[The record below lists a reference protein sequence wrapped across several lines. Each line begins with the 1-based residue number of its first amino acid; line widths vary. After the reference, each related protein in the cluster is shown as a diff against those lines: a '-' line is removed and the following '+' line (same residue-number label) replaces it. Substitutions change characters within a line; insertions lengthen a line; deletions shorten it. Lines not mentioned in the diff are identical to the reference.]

1 MRLLVTGAGGG
12 LGRAFLDVVPE
23 HHDVV
28 PLTHDELDV
37 GDHHA
42 VMQTVVPLK
51 PDAVLNFAAFTK
63 VDACE
68 TETGRAYRDN
78 GLGPQSLALAARAC
92 GAVLLH
98 VSTDYVFDGRKES
111 AYDELDPPGPQS
123 VYARSKLAGESFV
136 RSTLPEHFVVRTGYV
151 FGGGSDFLSGCL
163 RRLADGQ
170 AEAVGALADRVGT
183 PTYVRYLA
191 DRILPLVL
199 SMRFGTYHL
208 GGPEATS
215 WFDALGRLK
224 ELGGLPGEIWP
235 QRADE
240 LGLPA
245 PRPANSA
252 LTSLFAAEVGVPP
265 MPPLEDALRELLA
278 RS

>member
-1 MRLLVTGAGGG
+1 VRLLVTGAGGG
-12 LGRAFLDVVPE
+12 LGRAFLDVVPG

-28 PLTHDELDV
+28 PLTHTELDV

-42 VMQTVVPLK
+42 VMQTVVPLE

-68 TETGRAYRDN
+68 SETGRAYRDN
-78 GLGPQSLALAARAC
+78 GLGPQSLALATRAC
-92 GAVLLH
+92 GAILLH
-98 VSTDYVFDGRKES
+98 VSTDYVFDGGKGS
-111 AYDELDPPGPQS
+111 AYDELDATNPQS
-123 VYARSKLAGESFV
+123 VYARSKLAGEERV
-136 RSTLPEHFVVRTGYV
+136 RAVLSEHFVVRTGYV

-163 RRLADGQ
+163 RRLADGE
-170 AEAVGALADRVGT
+170 AEAVGALADRIGT
-183 PTYVRYLA
+183 PTYVRHLA
-191 DRILPLVL
+191 DRILPLLL

-215 WFDALGRLK
+215 WFDVLGRLK
-224 ELGGLPGEIWP
+224 DLGDLPGEIWP
-235 QRADE
+235 QRAGE

-252 LTSLFAAEVGVPP
+252 LTSLFTTEVGVPP